1 MISIIVPVYKVEK
14 YLPKCIESL
23 INQTY
28 RDIQIILV
36 DDGSPDGCG
45 AICDTYAAKDSR
57 IQVIHQQNSGVSAAR
72 NAGLAVAIGEYIG
85 FCDSDD
91 YVSPNMYQCLLDNMT
106 NSNAQIAICGYDYVD
121 EAGKVTRPYEKKNLE
136 ILNQQ
141 EIFQRYFDMPP
152 TMRLGVGNKL
162 FRKDLF
168 DRINFSVGIKG
179 AEDAEVLASYLLK
192 VETGVFVHEPL
203 YINCERQG
211 SATRGGLKSDSVL
224 PALDIYKEA
233 WRKFEMISPEI
244 NRHAQAYYMDA
255 CLLNYS
261 VHCVEQKAEN
271 HQLVQII
278 KERIRKEFP
287 SALYN
292 MEIFWKTRI
301 YYLLF
306 ALGIK
311 R

>member
-1 MISIIVPVYKVEK
+1 MISIIVPVYKVED

-23 INQTY
+23 MNQTY
-28 RDIQIILV
+28 QDIQIILV
-36 DDGSPDGCG
+36 DDGSPDNCG
-45 AICDTYAAKDSR
+45 VICDKYAAEDNR
-57 IQVIHQQNSGVSAAR
+57 IVVIHQQNSGVSAAR

-106 NSNAQIAICGYDYVD
+106 NSKAQIAICGYDYVD
-121 EAGKVTRPYEKKNLE
+121 ETGKVTRPYRKRNPEVL
-136 ILNQQ
+136 IQQ
-141 EIFQRYFDMPP
+141 EIFRRFFDMPP
-152 TMRLGVGNKL
+152 TIRLCVWNKL
-162 FRKDLF
+162 FRRELF
-168 DRINFSVGIKG
+168 EGIQFRAGIKG
-179 AEDAEVLASYLLK
+179 AEDAEVLCEYLLR
-192 VETGVFVHEPL
+192 VNTAIFIHEPL